1 MLKYLEL
8 FLRLPGWYINGRKAI
23 RNPGAVTLG
32 WLSRGRYLPDEI
44 VLRNGWRIGLS
55 GHPHDAITAFVVFF
69 KRDYAPPVASGSI
82 VLDAGANI
90 GCYTFYCLLSGAA
103 KVHCVEASS
112 GTLEVLRRNI
122 EMNGLQ
128 DRVILHHN
136 AIWKTDAET
145 VFIGLRSS
153 PHNKVSSAAEEESEP
168 VSTVTLDKLLASEPK
183 QDWSVKLDI
192 EGAEAA
198 ALEGLTQ
205 PERISRFDIEFHN
218 EAGLAAARRLSDHG
232 FRVMRCDQ
240 DRPTIGI
247 IQLRREF

>member
-1 MLKYLEL
+1 MLKYFEILL
-8 FLRLPGWYINGRKAI
+8 HLPGWYINGRKVI

-44 VLRNGWRIGLS
+44 LLRNGWRIALS

-69 KRDYAPPVASGSI
+69 KRDYSPSVASGAT

-90 GCYTFYCLLSGAA
+90 GCYALYCLLSGAA

-112 GTLEVLRRNI
+112 RTLEVLRGNI
-122 EMNGLQ
+122 EVNGLQ

-136 AIWKTDAET
+136 AVWKSNGET
-145 VFIGLRSS
+145 LFIGMRSS
-153 PHNKVSSAAEEESEP
+153 PHNQVSSAAEEASEP
-168 VSTVTLDKLLASEPK
+168 VSTVTLDKLLASEPEC
-183 QDWSVKLDI
+183 DWSVKLDI

-205 PERISRFDIEFHN
+205 PERVSRFDIEFHN
-218 EAGLAAARRLSDHG
+218 KAGLAAARRLSEHG
-232 FRVMRCDQ
+232 FHVTRCDQ

-247 IQLRREF
+247 IQLRRTP